1 MKFHSVDSKVTGRIV
16 AANLFK
22 IRRSLLVLG
31 ALIALVSLGGCA
43 IPAQPKADDADT
55 IVGKPPSAEEDPFF
69 VRGTPAN
76 AERVQAQGRIEPVE
90 APEDVATPEVAPE
103 EVATPEVPPEAVA
116 TPEVPP
122 EAAATPEVAPEEV
135 ATPEGAPAE
144 DVETP
149 APLPPPTP
157 AEEAP
162 EEPRIEVAARGEL
175 NAVSRPE
182 PAKTEPVIP
191 ETPATAQCFS
201 CVKIC
206 PLAGDC
212 ARADED
218 IICGWGTQTNISAAK
233 ELARA
238 QCDATLDLA
247 RQMPVWSRIDGECPA
262 ATCR

>member
-43 IPAQPKADDADT
+43 IPAQPKTDDADT

-69 VRGTPAN
+69 VRGIPAN

-90 APEDVATPEVAPE
+90 AHEEVATPEVPPE

-122 EAAATPEVAPEEV
+122 EAVATPEVP
-135 ATPEGAPAE
+135 
-144 DVETP
+144 
-149 APLPPPTP
+149 
-157 AEEAP
+157 P

>member
-1 MKFHSVDSKVTGRIV
+1 MKFHSVDPKVTGRIV

-103 EVATPEVPPEAVA
+103 EVAT
-116 TPEVPP
+116 
-122 EAAATPEVAPEEV
+122 AAVAPEEV
-135 ATPEGAPAE
+135 
-144 DVETP
+144 VEKP

>member
-103 EVATPEVPPEAVA
+103 EVAT
-116 TPEVPP
+116 
-122 EAAATPEVAPEEV
+122 AAVAPEEV
-135 ATPEGAPAE
+135 
-144 DVETP
+144 VEKP

>member
-1 MKFHSVDSKVTGRIV
+1 MKFHSVDPKVTGRIV

-90 APEDVATPEVAPE
+90 APEEVATPEVPPE

-122 EAAATPEVAPEEV
+122 EEV
-135 ATPEGAPAE
+135 ATPEGAPEEVAE
-144 DVETP
+144 KP

-157 AEEAP
+157 AAAPP
-162 EEPRIEVAARGEL
+162 EEPRIEAAARGER
-175 NAVSRPE
+175 NALPRPE
-182 PAKTEPVIP
+182 P
-191 ETPATAQCFS
+191 
-201 CVKIC
+201 
-206 PLAGDC
+206 
-212 ARADED
+212 
-218 IICGWGTQTNISAAK
+218 
-233 ELARA
+233 
-238 QCDATLDLA
+238 
-247 RQMPVWSRIDGECPA
+247 
-262 ATCR
+262 